1 METCE
6 RWRERGRDGENRI
19 KSEGYE
25 KGKVVSR
32 VSNFYHPLII
42 DRVSCV
48 KIYKKKF
55 YFSIVPEH
63 KISGTEI
70 FRPFRYIFLRDE
82 RVGRNVSKNS
92 LIK

>member
-1 METCE
+1 METCK
-6 RWRERGRDGENRI
+6 RDGEREGGMEKNRI

-32 VSNFYHPLII
+32 VSNFYHPLIM

-70 FRPFRYIFLRDE
+70 FPVSLHIFA
-82 RVGRNVSKNS
+82 
-92 LIK
+92 

>member
-1 METCE
+1 METCK
-6 RWRERGRDGENRI
+6 RDGERGRDGENRI

-32 VSNFYHPLII
+32 VSNFYHPLIM

-55 YFSIVPEH
+55 YFSIVPER

-70 FRPFRYIFLRDE
+70 FP
-82 RVGRNVSKNS
+82 VSLHIS
-92 LIK
+92 A

>member
-1 METCE
+1 ME
-6 RWRERGRDGENRI
+6 RI
-19 KSEGYE
+19 ELKAKGMK
-25 KGKVVSR
+25 KGKWYLAFPI
-32 VSNFYHPLII
+32 FYHPLIM

-70 FRPFRYIFLRDE
+70 FP
-82 RVGRNVSKNS
+82 VSLHIS
-92 LIK
+92 A